1 VTDRTPPTHVDVLII
16 GAGISGI
23 GAGAHLR
30 REQPDK
36 SFTILEARGS
46 IGGTWDLFRYPGIR
60 SDSDLQTFGYAF
72 KPWTAE
78 KVIAPAEEIL
88 AYLHE
93 TVADY
98 ELEKQIHYGYRVISA
113 DFSSADARWTVHVR
127 QADGVE
133 LELTSRVLFAA
144 TGYYDYDSGFTPD
157 FPGAENFDGQLIHPQ
172 QWPEDLDWTGQR
184 IVVIGSGATAV
195 TLIPALADRAR
206 SVTMLQRSPTYVI
219 SLPSEDPIIAGLK
232 KVMSEQRAF
241 TIARGFNIRRQ
252 AVFYSACQKYP
263 KLMRRIIR
271 AQAKAQLPKDFP
283 VDVHFKPTY
292 DPWDQRLCVVP
303 NGDLFK
309 ALREGTASIVTDRI
323 AHFEADGIKL
333 DSGEFLPADI
343 VISATG
349 LNVFLF
355 GGLEV
360 SVDGAAVDLA
370 QTIAYKAMMLSGIP
384 NFAYA
389 IGYTNASWTLKVDL
403 VCEHLG
409 RILAHL
415 DETGEEIFTPEPRQD
430 EALELRPLLDFE
442 AGYVQRAVAKFPKQA
457 TVEPWTVSMSYAT
470 DRKRLI
476 DGPVE
481 DPELRFSRAAH
492 LAPAR

>member
-1 VTDRTPPTHVDVLII
+1 MTPPAHVDVLII

-30 REQPDK
+30 REQPTK
-36 SFTILEARGS
+36 SFAILESRES

-72 KPWTAE
+72 KPWTRE
-78 KVIAPAEEIL
+78 KVIAPAADIL
-88 AYLHE
+88 AYLRE

-98 ELEKQIHYGYRVISA
+98 RLEEQIHFGYRVISA
-113 DFSSADARWTVHVR
+113 DFSSTEAQWTVR
-127 QADGVE
+127 IRNRDGAESEV
-133 LELTSRVLFAA
+133 TCAVLFAA
-144 TGYYDYDSGFTPD
+144 TGYYNYDGGFMPD
-157 FPGAENFDGQLIHPQ
+157 FPGLADFAGQVIHPQ
-172 QWPEDLDWTGQR
+172 QWPEDLDWSDKR
-184 IVVIGSGATAV
+184 IVVIGSGATAM
-195 TLIPALADRAR
+195 TLIPALAETAQ

-241 TIARGFNIRRQ
+241 RIARGVNIRRQ
-252 AVFYSACQKYP
+252 AVFYNLCQKHP
-263 KLMRRIIR
+263 KLMRRVIR
-271 AQAKAQLPKDFP
+271 AQTKAQLPDDFP
-283 VDVHFKPTY
+283 VDVHFNPSY

-309 ALREGTASIVTDRI
+309 ALRQGSASIVTDRVERF
-323 AHFEADGIKL
+323 ASDGIKL
-333 DSGEFLPADI
+333 SSGAFLPADI

-355 GGLEV
+355 GGVEL
-360 SVDGAAVDLA
+360 SVDSVPADLS
-370 QTIAYKAMMLSGIP
+370 QSVAYKAMMLSGIP
-384 NFAYA
+384 NFAFS

-409 RILAHL
+409 RILAYM
-415 DETGEEIFTPEPRQD
+415 DATGYDILTPEPERD
-430 EALELRPLLDFE
+430 DALELRPLLDFS
-442 AGYVQRAVAKFPKQA
+442 AGYVQRAVAQFPKQA
-457 TVEPWTVSMSYAT
+457 TREPWTVSMSYAT

-481 DPELRFSRAAH
+481 DPALHFSRAER
-492 LAPAR
+492 PVTTPV